1 MSPESAP
8 RLADYLTH
16 MREAAMLARTHV
28 DGMSKAVFLTDKR
41 TQQAVILNI
50 LVIGEAATRIA
61 QHHPQFV
68 MTHAEVPWQS
78 MRGMRNKMA
87 HGYFDIDLEVVW
99 ETVQRSLPELVEK
112 LSAIHTNELSKP

>member
-8 RLADYLTH
+8 RLVDYLNH
-16 MREAAMLARTHV
+16 MREAAALARTHV
-28 DGMSKAVFLTDKR
+28 DGMSKVFLTDKR

-50 LVIGEAATRIA
+50 LVIGESATKIA

-68 MTHAEVPWQS
+68 AAHSEIPWQS

-99 ETVQRSLPELVEK
+99 ETVQRSLPDLVGK
-112 LSAIHTNELSKP
+112 LAAITTYE

>member
-16 MREAAMLARTHV
+16 MREAAILAQTHIE
-28 DGMSKAVFLTDKR
+28 GMTKAAFLLDKR
-41 TQQAVILNI
+41 TQQAVVLNI
-50 LVIGEAATRIA
+50 LVIGEAATKSA

-68 MTHAEVPWQS
+68 VVHSEIPWQG

-99 ETVQRSLPELVEK
+99 ETVQRSLPDLVTE
-112 LSAIHTNELSKP
+112 LSAISTD